1 MKTVIEKAPTKFYR
15 VLMPL
20 FLLFISACQESKDK
34 VALGTLEMDRIA
46 HTATVN
52 EVIVS
57 LPIAQGST
65 VQKGDILVQLDD
77 RQQQAK
83 LAQSRANFQLALANL
98 DKLKTGAR
106 EEDIAMARADVVAD
120 KALLKQR
127 QTEFKRIENLYK
139 KQTASQSDYDKAEA
153 IRTFQRAKLASSEQR
168 LQELVKGSREEDIR
182 IAQAQVE
189 ASQALVSLEERR
201 LAELTVTATR
211 DGRLDTLP
219 WNLGERVAQ
228 GSPLAIV
235 LAGEAPFAR
244 VYIPEPYRVNIKV
257 GQSLPVKVD
266 GVDNTITGEVR
277 WISSEPAF
285 TPYYALNQ
293 HERARLMY
301 LVEVQLPKTSAQL
314 PIGLPAQVHLP

>member
-20 FLLFISACQESKDK
+20 FLLCISACQESNEK

-83 LAQSRANFQLALANL
+83 LAQSRANLQLALANL

-168 LQELVKGSREEDIR
+168 LQELIKGSREEDIR
-182 IAQAQVE
+182 IAQAQVK
-189 ASQALVSLEERR
+189 ASQALVALEERR

-211 DGRLDTLP
+211 DGRLDILP

-244 VYIPEPYRVNIKV
+244 VYIPEPYRVDIKV

-301 LVEVQLPKTSAQL
+301 LVEVQLPKASAQL

>member
-1 MKTVIEKAPTKFYR
+1 MKTVIEKAPTKLYR

-20 FLLFISACQESKDK
+20 FLLFISACQESNEK

-83 LAQSRANFQLALANL
+83 LAQSRANLQLALANL

-168 LQELVKGSREEDIR
+168 LQELIKGSREEDIR

-189 ASQALVSLEERR
+189 ASQALVALEERR

-211 DGRLDTLP
+211 DGRLDILP

-301 LVEVQLPKTSAQL
+301 LVEVQLPKASAQL